1 MPVYWEKQGQ
11 MEAGDDQQAEVAT
24 DVKESGN
31 VGKRQSKK

>member
-11 MEAGDDQQAEVAT
+11 TEVGDDQQADVSK